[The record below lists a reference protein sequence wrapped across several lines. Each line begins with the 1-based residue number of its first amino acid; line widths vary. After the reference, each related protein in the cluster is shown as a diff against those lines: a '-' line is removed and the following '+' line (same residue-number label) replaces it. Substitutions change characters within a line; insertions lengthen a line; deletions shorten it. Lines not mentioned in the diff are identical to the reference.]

1 MRPRLN
7 RLFWTLLGMTL
18 GCIASF
24 VSAQEPSQQS
34 ASVQQ
39 PLEEIVVTARKREQ
53 RIQEVSMS
61 ITAFSGEQLEEF
73 RISTAQNLSWYTPG
87 LFATGSRGDSDPLYT
102 IRGIGLNDA
111 FSNNNPTVGV
121 YINEVNQPFT
131 PMMSFQLFDIDRVE
145 VLKGPQGTLY
155 GRNVTG
161 GAVNVFSRRP
171 GEKLNGYARGDY
183 GNYDHFEFEGAVGG
197 PMSDTA
203 GGRLAI
209 YTVQRGEG
217 WLDNAFNDQEIGE
230 LDQTAVRGTLEFNP
244 TESLELLL
252 IGNYARDKSDSA
264 GREHV
269 GFLDGPFSPNLC
281 QPAIRG
287 ERDETQCVSFLGY
300 SDPYPDRYTIENS
313 SLFGQNAD
321 GENYGFS
328 LAINWDIGDMT
339 LSSVTGYS
347 DYERIYNEDSD
358 GTPIIMIDT
367 RSTNE
372 IDVLSQEL
380 RLAAT
385 TAGGLDWVVGAYFT
399 DDEMFF
405 DFQQALDEH
414 VFLTRVSQNFTQA
427 TTAWAVFG
435 YASLP
440 VTDTISLLGGLR
452 YTDEEKDFDYF
463 GFDHDPFGTSN
474 LPAFGVIPVSEF
486 HDSISNNDWTG
497 EVGVEFQVANGTLL
511 YVNTAKGFKSGGY
524 KGAISFTLA
533 ELEPFDPETLYAYEA
548 GIKSTLADGTLRI
561 NAAGY
566 FYDWK
571 DFQAFVTEI
580 RAGVPVLVLSN
591 AGDAEV
597 LGFEIDALW
606 EPVDGL
612 QLSAAANLM
621 DTEITKY
628 NAIPGTGDNAGNK
641 LANAPDLMFNAR
653 GRYDFAVGQSGWGAY
668 IGTDVIYRDK
678 VYFSLGNNGQNSQ
691 DNFWLLNGR
700 VGLNSPD
707 GHWDLSL
714 WGENLSDKFY
724 ITQSYDNTGGI
735 FPSQNFIGLPRT
747 YGVSAKYSF

>member
-1 MRPRLN
+1 
-7 RLFWTLLGMTL
+7 
-18 GCIASF
+18 

-34 ASVQQ
+34 ASAQQ

-474 LPAFGVIPVSEF
+474 LPAFGVIPGSEF

>member
-1 MRPRLN
+1 
-7 RLFWTLLGMTL
+7 
-18 GCIASF
+18 
-24 VSAQEPSQQS
+24 
-34 ASVQQ
+34 
-39 PLEEIVVTARKREQ
+39 
-53 RIQEVSMS
+53 
-61 ITAFSGEQLEEF
+61 
-73 RISTAQNLSWYTPG
+73 
-87 LFATGSRGDSDPLYT
+87 
-102 IRGIGLNDA
+102 
-111 FSNNNPTVGV
+111 
-121 YINEVNQPFT
+121 
-131 PMMSFQLFDIDRVE
+131 
-145 VLKGPQGTLY
+145 
-155 GRNVTG
+155 
-161 GAVNVFSRRP
+161 
-171 GEKLNGYARGDY
+171 
-183 GNYDHFEFEGAVGG
+183 
-197 PMSDTA
+197 
-203 GGRLAI
+203 
-209 YTVQRGEG
+209 
-217 WLDNAFNDQEIGE
+217 
-230 LDQTAVRGTLEFNP
+230 
-244 TESLELLL
+244 
-252 IGNYARDKSDSA
+252 
-264 GREHV
+264 
-269 GFLDGPFSPNLC
+269 
-281 QPAIRG
+281 
-287 ERDETQCVSFLGY
+287 
-300 SDPYPDRYTIENS
+300 
-313 SLFGQNAD
+313 
-321 GENYGFS
+321 
-328 LAINWDIGDMT
+328 
-339 LSSVTGYS
+339 
-347 DYERIYNEDSD
+347 
-358 GTPIIMIDT
+358 
-367 RSTNE
+367 
-372 IDVLSQEL
+372 
-380 RLAAT
+380 
-385 TAGGLDWVVGAYFT
+385 
-399 DDEMFF
+399 MFF
-405 DFQQALDEH
+405 DFQNALDEH

>member
-1 MRPRLN
+1 
-7 RLFWTLLGMTL
+7 
-18 GCIASF
+18 

-34 ASVQQ
+34 ASAQQ